1 MHPMAESATQTIT
14 IDATPERCF
23 AIATDFERYPEWAQD
38 VKQAV
43 VKGRDEAGRAT
54 EVDYRASALGR
65 STHYTLHYDYSDAP
79 ERLSWKLVKGDIMRA
94 CDGSYQFTASAS
106 DPGVTEVVY
115 ALSIELVV
123 PLPGFVKR
131 RAEVR
136 ILNTVKELKA
146 RAEA

>member
-1 MHPMAESATQTIT
+1 MPPMAESATQTIT
-14 IDATPERCF
+14 VDATPEHCF
-23 AIATDFERYPEWAQD
+23 AIAIDFERYPEWAPD

-43 VKGRDEAGRAT
+43 VKERDDQGRTTDVEF
-54 EVDYRASALGR
+54 RASALGR

-79 ERLSWKLVKGDIMRA
+79 DRLSWKLVKGDIMRA
-94 CDGSYQFTASAS
+94 CDGSYTFSPAAPDGS
-106 DPGVTEVVY
+106 VTEIVY